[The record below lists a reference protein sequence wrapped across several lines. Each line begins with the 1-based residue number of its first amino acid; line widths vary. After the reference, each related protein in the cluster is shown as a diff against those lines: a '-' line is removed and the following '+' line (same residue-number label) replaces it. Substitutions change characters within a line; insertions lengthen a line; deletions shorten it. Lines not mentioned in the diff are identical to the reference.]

1 MGRKSRHYRDE
12 SDPLLGFY
20 HQTLAATSS
29 IRSSSPLYSS
39 SSPPSFFTSKKRY
52 NPTNNEHE
60 TAANTAQY
68 QSPLSSTAEL
78 TDESDVGGGGN
89 GNSDDNVSFADVENV
104 NNKPKGHHRVHSYG
118 YYKPQ
123 KNYDAM
129 SKSER
134 NRSKKKKKKPGYRVH
149 RVSYTPH
156 DHIQVMF
163 RMYGSAFPSVF
174 PFVVVNI
181 AWSLLVFWLKN
192 LDIIDLTFHSSAGHS
207 FMGLLVSFLIVSRSQ
222 IAYQRYMEFRKL
234 LAQCYQYCREIA
246 QFTTV
251 YTNYT
256 NTSSARRWRL
266 EVCYRTC
273 LLLRVTMD
281 ALLWSSTSRE
291 EWEEEYYQYRISG
304 TKNVPSISSTEC
316 EDDEDEEMA
325 TLMPQPSRQL
335 EDEGENDDVSEH
347 FFRFRDLT
355 HGRRSQVDENFRAPI
370 TSLFVL
376 RNVSVSIL

>member
-1 MGRKSRHYRDE
+1 MDITTTH
-12 SDPLLGFY
+12 
-20 HQTLAATSS
+20 
-29 IRSSSPLYSS
+29 
-39 SSPPSFFTSKKRY
+39 
-52 NPTNNEHE
+52 NN
-60 TAANTAQY
+60 
-68 QSPLSSTAEL
+68 
-78 TDESDVGGGGN
+78 
-89 GNSDDNVSFADVENV
+89 
-104 NNKPKGHHRVHSYG
+104 NN
-118 YYKPQ
+118 
-123 KNYDAM
+123 NN
-129 SKSER
+129 KSER
-134 NRSKKKKKKPGYRVH
+134 SPKKKKSRGYRVH

-156 DHIQVMF
+156 DHIQVML

-174 PFVVVNI
+174 PFVVVNV
-181 AWSLLVFWLKN
+181 AWSLLVYWLKN

-234 LAQCYQYCREIA
+234 LAQCYQYCRAIA

-256 NTSSARRWRL
+256 NTERARQWRA

-281 ALLWSSTSRE
+281 ALLWSSTSRD
-291 EWEEEYYQYRISG
+291 EWEEEYYQYRISS
-304 TKNVPSISSTEC
+304 TIKNVPSTTSSTES
-316 EDDEDEEMA
+316 EDDEEDEEMA
-325 TLMPQPSRQL
+325 TLMPQPANRQL
-335 EDEGENDDVSEH
+335 HEEGENDDVSEH

-376 RNVSVSIL
+376 RNVSVIV